1 MNRLYI
7 YLLKKRL
14 KKSKKKLN
22 NRFLKLKK
30 KCKCILNENYKLIG
44 TRKLKTFS
52 STNVWQMTDCEYGDW
67 KRNLINHFWHNL

>member
-14 KKSKKKLN
+14 KKSKKKVN

-30 KCKCILNENYKLIG
+30 KSVNAY
-44 TRKLKTFS
+44 
-52 STNVWQMTDCEYGDW
+52 
-67 KRNLINHFWHNL
+67 